1 MSKIEKR
8 VAVNGSLERLFTYV
22 PEVER
27 SPEIWPGL
35 LEAGEVQR
43 LPLGGVIA
51 RWIYKTTGLL
61 FEELDERVEGRG
73 MFAQFLRRIER
84 EQGDIAC
91 FCFGDLAADYGTVLI
106 RDEFCQMQYF

>member
-35 LEAGEVQR
+35 LEVGEVQR
-43 LPLGGVIA
+43 LPLGGVVA
-51 RWIYKTTGLL
+51 RWIYKMSGLL
-61 FEELDERVEGRG
+61 FEEWEGRVEPLVDRDGSLTRLG
-73 MFAQFLRRIER
+73 NVECAMKWNFQMNTRTPALNLD
-84 EQGDIAC
+84 GDYTC
-91 FCFGDLAADYGTVLI
+91 WSLC
-106 RDEFCQMQYF
+106 

>member
-8 VAVNGSLERLFTYV
+8 VVVNCSLERLFTYV
-22 PEVER
+22 PEAER

-51 RWIYKTTGLL
+51 RWLYKMTGVL
-61 FEELDERVEGRG
+61 FEDLDERVEPLIDRDGSLIVLG
-73 MFAQFLRRIER
+73 NVECAMKWNFQSNTHPPSLTLS
-84 EQGDIAC
+84 GDYTYWSMC
-91 FCFGDLAADYGTVLI
+91 
-106 RDEFCQMQYF
+106 

>member
-8 VAVNGSLERLFTYV
+8 VVVNSSLERLFTYV

-43 LPLGGVIA
+43 LPRGGVMA
-51 RWIYKTTGLL
+51 RWIYKMTGVL
-61 FEELDERVEGRG
+61 FEDLDERCEPLIDRDGSLTMLGNVECAMKWNFQSNTRTPSIR
-73 MFAQFLRRIER
+73 LD
-84 EQGDIAC
+84 GDYTYWSMC
-91 FCFGDLAADYGTVLI
+91 
-106 RDEFCQMQYF
+106 